1 MNNSKKFTETKPVTH
16 IQTLQDSLSTVFSI
30 RKGKAGQRFPLIS
43 KDKRMCLSLILGECE
58 FKRSKDSL
66 LIGIFKAPIIVGV
79 SNLVHDPANL
89 IIQASTSIEYMY
101 LPLED
106 FLMHIEKL
114 NLWKPL
120 SYTLMYLTAR
130 YDDYMQS
137 NTALSSYELICNC
150 LCALSDEDFETR
162 ATVSALQYILVR
174 TQLSRSGI
182 MKTLSELNSGGYIV
196 IKRGLLVKINKLPNK
211 F

>member
-16 IQTLQDSLSTVFSI
+16 IQTLQDSLSTVFGI
-30 RKGKAGQRFPLIS
+30 CKGRVGQRFPLIS
-43 KDKRMCLSLILGECE
+43 NDKRMCFSLIQGECE

-66 LIGIFKAPIIVGV
+66 LIGIFNAPIIVGV
-79 SNLVHDPANL
+79 NNFVHDPANL
-89 IIQASTSIEYMY
+89 IILANTPIEYMY

-106 FLMHIEKL
+106 FLMHIEQL

-130 YDDYMQS
+130 YDDHMQS

-150 LCALSDEDFETR
+150 LRALNDEDFETR
-162 ATVSALQYILVR
+162 ATVSAVQYILER

-182 MKTLSELNSGGYIV
+182 MKTLSELNSGSYIV
-196 IKRGLLVKINKLPNK
+196 IKRGLLIKINKLPNK